1 MGPVAGAA
9 PGLRISAAFYQ
20 CAASGNH
27 LPLPSPPLPR
37 LDDAVAAP
45 VRVPIADTGS
55 YGSERE
61 RRERLERRRL
71 LAELQDILEAPA
83 ADIEA
88 ERQLVVL
95 LWGRG

>member
-1 MGPVAGAA
+1 M
-9 PGLRISAAFYQ
+9 
-20 CAASGNH
+20 
-27 LPLPSPPLPR
+27 
-37 LDDAVAAP
+37 AAP
-45 VRVPIADTGS
+45 VPVPTADTGS
-55 YGSERE
+55 YGSER
-61 RRERLERRRL
+61 ERRRL